1 MEQREQLVKRM
12 AQMQESL
19 DLLDHKIENYERGS
33 VQVERQMKR

>member
-1 MEQREQLVKRM
+1 MKRM

-19 DLLDHKIENYERGS
+19 DLLDQKIENYERGI